1 MGVGNPTIG
10 RCLVL
15 VEPVYRFCIEIRG
28 FQAVAQTEVS
38 PVGLEFQWAI
48 LALLA
53 WQPTENKAE
62 RPVGKASPS
71 GKLQMGFAFRICLT
85 LKQLPKTTPEGT
97 FSKVVSEPESSHN
110 SWDLSAFCE
119 GAAFWGRFKET
130 PTGKPPWDFSLF
142 NGVRNGNQNQK
153 KLLEYPRGPGFSDKS
168 NLRSCCVRAPLK
180 VLPFWEVFGPL
191 QHIQEGDS
199 KLESLL

>member
-15 VEPVYRFCIEIRG
+15 VEPVQSDWFCIEIRG

-85 LKQLPKTTPEGT
+85 LKQPPKTTPEGT
-97 FSKVVSEPESSHN
+97 FSKVVSEPESSHTRGIFPRFAREPLFGVVLKRHQLEN
-110 SWDLSAFCE
+110 HPGTFPCLTVYEMGIRIRKNCWSTPEGQVFQIRVTFAPVAF
-119 GAAFWGRFKET
+119 
-130 PTGKPPWDFSLF
+130 
-142 NGVRNGNQNQK
+142 
-153 KLLEYPRGPGFSDKS
+153 
-168 NLRSCCVRAPLK
+168 
-180 VLPFWEVFGPL
+180 VLP
-191 QHIQEGDS
+191 
-199 KLESLL
+199 